1 MTCKVGR
8 FWNKHPKDRRKWA
21 SDSPFNSIPRSTR
34 GNLQRS
40 LRPRKYVD
48 AKGKIR
54 QKLINGIYDSFCYN
68 SRHGIDLYP
77 ATENQTFGPST
88 TNVTIHRES
97 LQNDI
102 NMENKDFTSIT
113 TNIAQP
119 AEQFLP
125 CPHTWRR
132 TYSWSSRHSAMT
144 SFTSSSGYSSLPAS
158 CPSSA
163 NSHRSS
169 SPTPDFT
176 NIRSLTATL
185 ERCSLEEDLELDER
199 EEEFCW
205 EKTLPTITYPG
216 TWPLSRKATPS
227 HRETKRIFSG
237 DGIVFNCILFDFNL
251 IPSGLC
257 FSFWFSV

>member
-1 MTCKVGR
+1 VTCKVGR
-8 FWNKHPKDRRKWA
+8 FWHKHPKDHRKWA
-21 SDSPFNSIPRSTR
+21 SDSPFNSFPRTTQV
-34 GNLQRS
+34 NLQRS

-68 SRHGIDLYP
+68 PRHGIDLYP
-77 ATENQTFGPST
+77 ANETQTFVPST
-88 TNVTIHRES
+88 TNVTVHQES
-97 LQNDI
+97 LQNDAAG
-102 NMENKDFTSIT
+102 NYSTENNLIHFT
-113 TNIAQP
+113 TNTAAQP
-119 AEQFLP
+119 VDHFLP
-125 CPHTWRR
+125 CPHTWKR

-185 ERCSLEEDLELDER
+185 ERCSLEESLELDER
-199 EEEFCW
+199 DEEFCW
-205 EKTLPTITYPG
+205 EKELPTITHPG

-237 DGIVFNCILFDFNL
+237 MMT
-251 IPSGLC
+251 
-257 FSFWFSV
+257 